1 MTPFFARELD
11 YIFFV
16 YGLSLIVLVS
26 VAGILRQSENRPFS
40 WSYLGSYGLFLG
52 LSAWLDL
59 IAWNFGDGAFFA
71 ILRLLLTAAAFFS
84 LALFAKSGLAKE
96 KGAGGAVGFLAFA
109 LFVGAGVFLMAGM
122 AAGLSG
128 VNVAVRY
135 GLGFLSWAGVAWS
148 IGRHARLGDRRS
160 GNALA
165 GASTCLVLQALAAVL
180 AMAAFFA
187 GNQPEA
193 PTTVAPAM
201 VDVAGAPAAAL
212 QLLPAMGT
220 VFFLWRYAWLVD
232 ERERRHHPLSEKIVW
247 WRPLGAFF
255 LLLLIGWMATEL
267 VGQAGESHA
276 RQSLLTRAKTAAAA
290 IGGNMI
296 ARLSGTEADL
306 DNPEYLRL
314 RERVAAMRAANEDA
328 RFVYL
333 LGQNEKG
340 MFFYLDSEPE
350 SSDDYSP
357 PGESYDDASAELR
370 EIFSTGEAFVEGPL
384 EDDWG
389 TWVSGHAVIR
399 DPESDRI
406 VAVFGMDVSD
416 RLWRFTIAGYR
427 MVAIITTLALFW
439 VVQIFFKAL
448 WSARRSAEKLREQG
462 VLVQGVAEGSQ
473 RLLTVSEY
481 NEAIQVA
488 LASLGQAAGAD
499 RVYIF
504 EHHRHPCSEGWA
516 ISQRFEWT
524 RESVSPQIDNQDLQ
538 NFSYDEHGLNDWYA
552 AFRSGQPVS
561 GTCRTYSEA
570 ERQVFLP
577 LGIQSFLAVP
587 IFAGGICWGFIGFDD
602 CSRERAWTDYDKMI
616 LAAMAAGIGGFIER
630 KRVQDEL
637 ARTRDQA
644 LEASR
649 LKSEFVANMSHE
661 IRTPMNAIMGMN
673 ELLLE
678 TDLDAQQRDFAVI
691 VRESAEGLLRII
703 NDILD
708 FSKIEAGKMTIDETE
723 FRLADTVETIADMLS
738 AGAGKKGL
746 ALSTF
751 IDPAIPAVLRGDEGR
766 LRQVLLNLGGN
777 AVKFTEQGGVTI
789 LITPD
794 DPPDVSPL
802 RLRFE
807 VIDTGIGLSPVARQR
822 LFQPFTQADGSTT
835 RKYGGTGL
843 GLSISRRIIDL
854 MGGEIGVESEFG
866 RGSTFWF
873 TVPFT
878 AVAKPAPSPDAI
890 KGKRMLV
897 LAGGG
902 TSVTLARYGE
912 AWGLRCRCAGSVDEA
927 VRAVDEAH
935 AAQAPFDF
943 IIIDDVLPY
952 HSFKDGLPFIGDSRR
967 RQEGVPAPMLI
978 LLIAIDGRERGEEA
992 LRAGFSAYLVKPVK
1006 SAHLAACLTRLSTEK
1021 APQPEVENPEGQQPE
1036 APAVKRGAQMTT
1048 TEATP
1053 KAVPL
1058 PAAGDMPTSGDF
1070 LADISRLDGGEILVV
1085 EDNRSNQKLALLL
1098 LKRLGYQGHCVSTGR
1113 EAVEAVARHPFSLVL
1128 MDCQMPDMDGYEA
1141 TQAIRRAEA
1150 EGVGRLPII
1159 AMTANAMQ
1167 GDRER
1172 CLAAGMDDYTTKPIR
1187 PEKLRE
1193 ILKQWMPPPE
1203 HT

>member
-11 YIFFV
+11 YILFV

-26 VAGILRQSENRPFS
+26 VAGILRQSENRLFS
-40 WSYLGSYGLFLG
+40 WSYLRLYGLFLG

-59 IAWNFGDGAFFA
+59 IAWSFGDGTFFA
-71 ILRLLLTAAAFFS
+71 ILRLLLIAVAFVS
-84 LALFAKSGLAKE
+84 LALLAKSGLAEE
-96 KGAGGAVGFLAFA
+96 KDAGGAVGFLAFA
-109 LFVGAGVFLMAGM
+109 LFAGAGGAAM

-128 VNVAVRY
+128 LNVAVRY

-148 IGRHARLGDRRS
+148 IGRYARLEDRRS
-160 GNALA
+160 GNALI
-165 GASTCLVLQALAAVL
+165 GASACLVLQALAAAL

-187 GNQPEA
+187 ADQPEA
-193 PTTVAPAM
+193 PATVAPAL
-201 VDVAGAPAAAL
+201 VHVAGVPVAAL
-212 QLLPAMGT
+212 QLMPAIGT
-220 VFFLWRYAWLVD
+220 VFFLWRYARLVD
-232 ERERRHHPLSEKIVW
+232 ERERRYLPPSEKMAW
-247 WRPLGAFF
+247 WRPIGAFF
-255 LLLLIGWMATEL
+255 LLLLIGWTATEL
-267 VGQAGESHA
+267 AGQAGENHA
-276 RQSLLTRAKTAAAA
+276 RWSLLTRAKTAAAA
-290 IGGNMI
+290 IDGNMI
-296 ARLSGTEADL
+296 TRLSGTAADL
-306 DNPEYLRL
+306 VNPDYLRL
-314 RERVAAMRAANEDA
+314 RERLVAMRAANEDA

-340 MFFYLDSEPE
+340 VFFYLDSEPE

-357 PGESYDDASAELR
+357 PGESYDDASAELQG
-370 EIFSTGEAFVEGPL
+370 IFSTGEAFVEGPL

-416 RLWRFTIAGYR
+416 RLWRFAIASYR
-427 MVAIITTLALFW
+427 MVAIITILALFW
-439 VVQIFFKAL
+439 VVQIFFRAW
-448 WSARRSAEKLREQG
+448 WSTRRSAEKVREQG
-462 VLVQGVAEGSQ
+462 VLVQGVADGLQ
-473 RLLTVSEY
+473 RLLTVSDY
-481 NEAIQVA
+481 NEAIQAA

-499 RVYIF
+499 RIYIF
-504 EHHRHPCSEGWA
+504 EHHRHPCAEGWA

-524 RESVSPQIDNQDLQ
+524 RDSIPPLIDNQDLQ

-552 AFRSGQPVS
+552 AFCTGQPVS

-570 ERQVFLP
+570 ERQLFLP

-602 CSRERAWTDYDKMI
+602 CSRERRWTDYDKTI
-616 LAAMAAGIGGFIER
+616 LAAMAAGIGEFIER

-708 FSKIEAGKMTIDETE
+708 FSKLEAGKMTIDETE
-723 FRLADTVETIADMLS
+723 FRLVDTVETIADMLS
-738 AGAGKKGL
+738 VGARKRGL

-794 DPPDVSPL
+794 DPPGVSLL

-843 GLSISRRIIDL
+843 GLSISRRIIEL

-878 AVAKPAPSPDAI
+878 AVAKPAPPPDAI

-902 TSVTLARYGE
+902 TGVTTARYGQ
-912 AWGLRCRCAGSVDEA
+912 AWGLYCRCVGSADEA
-927 VRAVDEAH
+927 ARAVAA

-943 IIIDDVLPY
+943 IIIDDALPLD
-952 HSFKDGLPFIGDSRR
+952 SSMGDLRWML
-967 RQEGVPAPMLI
+967 EGIPASKLI
-978 LLIAIDGRERGEEA
+978 LLIAIDGRGRGEEA
-992 LRAGFSAYLVKPVK
+992 LRAGFSAYLFKPVK
-1006 SAHLAACLTRLSTEK
+1006 SSQLAACLARLSTEE
-1021 APQPEVENPEGQQPE
+1021 AVENRKAE
-1036 APAVKRGAQMTT
+1036 ALAVKRGAQMTT
-1048 TEATP
+1048 E
-1053 KAVPL
+1053 AVPL
-1058 PAAGDMPTSGDF
+1058 PTTEDMPAKSGALPANRAMPPRPGDSQ
-1070 LADISRLDGGEILVV
+1070 ADLSRLDGGEILVV
-1085 EDNRSNQKLALLL
+1085 EDNRSNQKLLLLL
-1098 LKRLGYQGHCVSTGR
+1098 LKQLGYQGYCVSTGR

-1141 TQAIRRAEA
+1141 AQAIRRAEA
-1150 EGVGRLPII
+1150 EGGRHLPII

-1167 GDRER
+1167 GNRER
-1172 CLAAGMDDYTTKPIR
+1172 CLAAGMDDYTAKPIR
-1187 PEKLRE
+1187 PETLRE
-1193 ILKQWMPPPE
+1193 ILKRWIPPDE
-1203 HT
+1203 GEIRYAE